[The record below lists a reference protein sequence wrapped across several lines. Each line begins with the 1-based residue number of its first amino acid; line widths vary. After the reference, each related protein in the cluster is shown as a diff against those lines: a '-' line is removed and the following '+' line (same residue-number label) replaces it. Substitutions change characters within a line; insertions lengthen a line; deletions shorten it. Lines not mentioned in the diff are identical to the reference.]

1 MPPKLPARC
10 RPRTPRAGFF
20 WGQNPRTSGNSDKDG
35 KRSSGSCRPTS
46 VKLLVKALALLAA
59 GCSSGRHS
67 TAGTGQDP
75 LRQRQPCLSALGCME
90 DLLLPWHF
98 NIRLPRDW
106 HVAPFDGIGSSAATP
121 LVAISNAPI
130 GTASSRPSTSPTAVS
145 AVWSEVGN
153 DSVPFHPN
161 AMIDGRRAQ
170 ITTATP
176 ASRCPKGGPQARSI
190 SAMVVRDPATS
201 SNYGPACPK
210 PSCRPIRQ
218 WCWQSP
224 ARSTSRPSNRGPGIT
239 LRFAAGST
247 RGCFSWAVPISA

>member
-1 MPPKLPARC
+1 M
-10 RPRTPRAGFF
+10 F
-20 WGQNPRTSGNSDKDG
+20 Q
-35 KRSSGSCRPTS
+35 RSALHGRYRSGSFSDRAT
-46 VKLLVKALALLAA
+46 LASAP
-59 GCSSGRHS
+59 SGAWRTYS
-67 TAGTGQDP
+67 YPGILTFDY
-75 LRQRQPCLSALGCME
+75 
-90 DLLLPWHF
+90 
-98 NIRLPRDW
+98 PRDW

-190 SAMVVRDPATS
+190 SAMVVRDP
-201 SNYGPACPK
+201 SNFIELWACLPQTEL
-210 PSCRPIRQ
+210 SANTTVVLAI
-218 WCWQSP
+218 
-224 ARSTSRPSNRGPGIT
+224 ARS
-239 LRFAAGST
+239 LHVAAE
-247 RGCFSWAVPISA
+247 